1 MSNRIKK
8 IDKTIIPDFK
18 RDYLFN
24 SFVKRTTRKSKECYI
39 VNAIWQRL
47 LQLQKLKKLDLIQ
60 PVTQRLVRTQE
71 GESRFVDLYFPKIN
85 LGIECNEFY
94 HKLEEQKT
102 FDQERNRKISEALSN
117 WNNLLYE
124 DPYGLNNYKRF
135 DIDATQSL
143 EEIQEKVE
151 EVVNEILKRQKL
163 LGKNVSWKDHRQ
175 EMDEIK
181 RIKRLKI
188 SKTLDQQI
196 YFARKDVFELFDL
209 KPTIRCTQNINDEYL
224 LWLPTL
230 SKRVFVVENS
240 AGEVLQNLDGEAIG
254 EVIYKPTNGANW
266 INILEKFIGSDNTKQ
281 LKLIEKNVSEVFD
294 RGMSKVDHN
303 RKRITFLKVQDS
315 SGLDSYIFIGIF
327 KFVKDSVQ
335 GPDKDGYKSKFSIRC
350 AEGIE
355 WDSSLN
361 IKEI

>member
-1 MSNRIKK
+1 MSNRIKNT
-8 IDKTIIPDFK
+8 DKTIIPDFR

-24 SFVKRTTRKSKECYI
+24 TFIKRTTKKSKECYI

-47 LQLQKLKKLDLIQ
+47 LQLQRLNKLDLIQ
-60 PVTQRLVRTQE
+60 PVTQRLVHTRE

-94 HKLEEQKT
+94 HKREEQKI

-117 WNNLLYE
+117 WNNFLYQ
-124 DPYGLNNYKRF
+124 DPYGLNNYERF

-151 EVVNEILKRQKL
+151 EVVKEILKRQKL
-163 LGKNVSWKDHRQ
+163 LGNSVSWKDHKQ

-181 RIKRLKI
+181 RKKCLKI
-188 SKTLDQQI
+188 SKTIDQQI
-196 YFARKDVFELFDL
+196 YYARKDVFELFDL
-209 KPTIRCTQNINDEYL
+209 KPTIQCTRNINDDYL

-230 SKRVFVVENS
+230 SKREFIVKNS
-240 AGEVLQNLDGEAIG
+240 TVEVLQKLDEKEIG
-254 EVIYKPTNGANW
+254 EVIYKPTNRSKW
-266 INILEKFIGSDNTKQ
+266 INVLEKFITNDNTEQ

-335 GPDKDGYKSKFSIRC
+335 GPDKDGYKSKFSVRC